1 MSHVIKSEIEH
12 IKAKI
17 DEVKAKIHARSGLSD
32 HEREEQDAELRI
44 QLNDMVTQ
52 INAILP
58 H

>member
-1 MSHVIKSEIEH
+1 MSHIVKDEIEH

-17 DEVKAKIHARSGLSD
+17 EEIKAKLHARSGLSD
-32 HEREEQDAELRI
+32 HERAEEDAELRI